1 MIDLKY
7 NNIVYSGVYSIKLNL
22 NILESR
28 LLNVIKKKTVLIWK
42 YRRLPMTCMIYGSGK
57 LNMMGNPNT
66 DLADMDECR
75 RFGHTTLRSVA
86 RIIQSKIGRGQLLNV
101 KLE

>member
-1 MIDLKY
+1 MQQSVKLGAVWIVFLVEIMIDLKY

-28 LLNVIKKKTVLIWK
+28 LSNVIKKKSVLIWK

-57 LNMMGNPNT
+57 LMLMGNPNT
-66 DLADMDECR
+66 DLADMDE
-75 RFGHTTLRSVA
+75 
-86 RIIQSKIGRGQLLNV
+86 
-101 KLE
+101 